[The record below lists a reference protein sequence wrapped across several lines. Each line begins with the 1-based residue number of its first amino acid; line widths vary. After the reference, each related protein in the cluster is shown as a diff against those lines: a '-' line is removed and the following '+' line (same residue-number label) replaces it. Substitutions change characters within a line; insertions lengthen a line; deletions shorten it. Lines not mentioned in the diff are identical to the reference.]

1 VRQTLVRSA
10 LAVGLFQVL
19 LTSDMALVQAA
30 DPQPELTAA
39 IAESTAAI
47 NAAPADP
54 RGYARRAA
62 LNAAAENH
70 KAAIADL
77 DRLIELEPRR
87 ADAYDQRGSQHFML
101 GHIDESI
108 EDFDQYLKLRPDQ
121 EPWHWK
127 RGISYYYAGRWD
139 DGRRQ
144 FEGYQSVDDNDVENA
159 VWRYLCMARDV
170 GVEQAR
176 AALLPIKRDGRVP
189 MMEVYSLFG
198 GRATVDDVLKAA
210 AAPAANPAA
219 QNVQQFYAHL
229 YLGLYYEVQGDAARA
244 KEQMA
249 LACKH
254 KISHYMGNVAEVHA
268 MKRP

>member
-1 VRQTLVRSA
+1 MRQTLVRPA
-10 LAVGLFQVL
+10 LAVVL
-19 LTSDMALVQAA
+19 VNLLLSCDASQASAA
-30 DPQPELTAA
+30 DPPTELDAAITGATAA
-39 IAESTAAI
+39 IK
-47 NAAPADP
+47 AAPDDP

-62 LNAAAENH
+62 LYAAAEDH
-70 KAAIADL
+70 ATAIADL

-101 GHIDESI
+101 GHIDQSI
-108 EDFDQYLKLRPDQ
+108 EDFDRYLKLRPDQ

-144 FEGYQSVDDNDVENA
+144 FEGYQTVDDNDVENA
-159 VWRYLCMARDV
+159 AWRYLCMARDV
-170 GVEQAR
+170 GVEKAR

-189 MMEVYSLFG
+189 MMEVYALFG

-210 AAPAANPAA
+210 AAPAANAAA
-219 QNVQQFYAHL
+219 QNEQQFYAHL

-244 KEQMA
+244 KEQIA
-249 LACKH
+249 LANKH
-254 KISHYMGNVAEVHA
+254 KIPHYMGNVAEVQA
-268 MKRP
+268 QLRK